1 MAGYRDAPISIHY
14 PRASN
19 GTRRTSYREV
29 VRGAILRLVTAEPG
43 QGGFPL
49 GLRLMRRHKGDL
61 MVEYRDA
68 LYKHSL
74 TKSVHDARR
83 KIHREVAEGMRH
95 PAASNR
101 RADPLGRGAVETILV
116 PSALYITRP
125 LWPCGVKQSVF
136 LF

>member
-1 MAGYRDAPISIHY
+1 
-14 PRASN
+14 
-19 GTRRTSYREV
+19 
-29 VRGAILRLVTAEPG
+29 
-43 QGGFPL
+43 
-49 GLRLMRRHKGDL
+49 

-101 RADPLGRGAVETILV
+101 RADPLGRGAVEIMLV
-116 PSALYITRP
+116 PPHRSRGLHV
-125 LWPCGVKQSVF
+125 LQSVGYEASGR
-136 LF
+136 LRTSCWLVRD